1 MHRPIDGDATMAT
14 PDVRPWIERL
24 ARVGYT
30 AKGVVYL
37 LIGLLAF
44 QAAAGMGGRATDT
57 DGAFRVLLSQ
67 PFGRAL
73 LALAAIGL
81 GGYALWR
88 AVCAAK
94 DPEAQR
100 RDWKRSFVRVGYA
113 ASAVAHAAIGIKAA
127 RLAIGHHSSRGDT
140 VERWTAWTMAA
151 PLGPWLVGLAALGV
165 AGYGVAQIVRG
176 LRGNVAKR
184 LGLGE
189 LAGDDR
195 RMLLYAARTGLV
207 ARGIVFVLMGTFLF
221 RAMTEY
227 DPSEAGG
234 PREALQLLGHQP
246 YAPFLLGGVALGLAA
261 YGVFQLVKARFRV
274 ITAA

>member
-1 MHRPIDGDATMAT
+1 MVP
-14 PDVRPWIERL
+14 PEVRPWIERL
-24 ARVGYT
+24 ARAGYT

-44 QAAAGMGGRATDT
+44 QAAAGVGGRTTDT
-57 DGAFRVLLSQ
+57 DGAFRVLLHQ

-81 GGYALWR
+81 VGYALWR
-88 AVCAAK
+88 AVCAVK
-94 DPEAQR
+94 DPEAQQ
-100 RDWKRSFVRVGYA
+100 RDWKRWFVRVGYA
-113 ASAVAHAAIGIKAA
+113 ASAVAHAAIGINAA
-127 RLAIGHHSSRGDT
+127 RLAIGDPSDRGDA
-140 VERWTAWTMAA
+140 VERWTARVMAA

-165 AGYGVAQIVRG
+165 VGYGIAQIVRG

-207 ARGIVFVLMGTFLF
+207 ARGIVFVLMGTFLI

-234 PREALQLLGHQP
+234 PREALQLLGRQP
-246 YAPFLLGGVALGLAA
+246 YAPFLLGGVALGLAV

-274 ITAA
+274 IAAA